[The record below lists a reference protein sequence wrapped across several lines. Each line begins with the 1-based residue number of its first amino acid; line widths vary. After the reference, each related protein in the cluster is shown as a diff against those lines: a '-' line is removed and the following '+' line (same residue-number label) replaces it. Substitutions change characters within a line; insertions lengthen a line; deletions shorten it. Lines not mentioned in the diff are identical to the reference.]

1 MHSHTYIYV
10 ALLTGALALAACGRG
25 KPLTAATPDLPA
37 AITGTEAAAST
48 AGTVGEVALPTAGS
62 TPGTPTRA
70 TAPAPLT
77 NGAARAEGTARG
89 ARGEPNRTRP
99 VAVVEGEPI
108 EWEELYR
115 ILEERDG
122 GATLAQLVNARLIG
136 LEGRRR
142 GIVVSDEEVEREL
155 ARRNSS
161 LPQGKEAAQEVE
173 GRYGTGEPRD
183 REQVRLQLVLYKLI
197 EPEIA
202 ISEAEMR
209 EYYEA
214 NKQLF
219 ARPAEYHLLRV
230 VADSAASA
238 RAARKAL
245 VEGASAEAVMRKHA
259 SKRPGLSDKSGDLS
273 WMPLAQMSPQL
284 AAYVST
290 LEEGDVSMPI
300 RDADGGYSV
309 IQALGVRGGDALP
322 YERIREEVGRAVL
335 AYRAE
340 GLAPRYLADL
350 RRQYEVS
357 TQLPLPDAQEA
368 ALPEGEAP

>member
-1 MHSHTYIYV
+1 MRSHTYIYV
-10 ALLTGALALAACGRG
+10 ALLTSALTLAACGGG
-25 KPLTAATPDLPA
+25 KPPTPDTQDLPA
-37 AITGTEAAAST
+37 AVTETAAALT

-62 TPGTPTRA
+62 TPGAPT
-70 TAPAPLT
+70 TTTMHAPLT
-77 NGAARAEGTARG
+77 NGAARAEGITRVARV
-89 ARGEPNRTRP
+89 EPDRTRP

-108 EWEELYR
+108 GWEELYR

-122 GATLAQLVNARLIG
+122 GATLAQLVNARLIA

-155 ARRNSS
+155 AWRGSALSR
-161 LPQGKEAAQEVE
+161 GDEAD
-173 GRYGTGEPRD
+173 GRYGTGGPRD
-183 REQVRLQLVLYKLI
+183 QEQVRLQLVLYKLI

-259 SKRPGLSDKSGDLS
+259 SKHPGLSDTSGDLG

-284 AAYVST
+284 ASYVST
-290 LEEGDVSMPI
+290 LEEGDVSEPI

-309 IQALGVRGGDALP
+309 VQALGVRGGEAP
-322 YERIREEVGRAVL
+322 RYERIREEVRRAVL

-350 RRQYEVS
+350 RRQYEIS
-357 TQLPLPDAQEA
+357 TQLPLPDAQEV
-368 ALPEGEAP
+368 ALPEGEAR